1 MAERSIYQDI
11 AERTGGDIYIGVVG
25 PVRSGKSTFITRF
38 MQELVLPNME
48 ADAARERARDEM
60 PQSAAGK
67 TVMTT
72 EPKFVPDEGVA
83 LTLDGGVSMRV
94 KMIDCVGYMIP
105 EAMGGEE
112 NGAARMV
119 HTPWAEEPMPFADAA
134 EFGTRKVIG
143 EHATIGMLVTSDGT
157 VGEIPRASYEEA
169 EARIVGELKKMGK
182 PFAVVLNS
190 GDPTRAESAELAAAL
205 EEKYGVPV
213 ALVSCL
219 TLGSDDIRGILSMIL
234 GEFPVTGVGV
244 ELPAWSKALEEG
256 HPVRVSLTEDIC
268 HLAAKVDRMG
278 DVAKVFSALSD
289 NPYVERVETREMD
302 MGSGRVRL
310 GVVLTP
316 TLYYDVL
323 SELAG
328 QEIREDGALFSLVR
342 ELAGVREKYR
352 RVEEA
357 LESADERGYGIVM
370 PEVEDLRLE
379 KPSIVKQSGG
389 YGVRLCAAAQSIH
402 MIRADIRTELNPI
415 VGTEQQSEEFVRNIL
430 SEFESD
436 PKKLWESNMFGK
448 SLYEMVNEGLHQKLE
463 HMPDEA
469 RKKLAETLERIINE
483 GSNGLICI
491 LL

>member
-1 MAERSIYQDI
+1 MAQRSIYRDI

-38 MQELVLPNME
+38 MQELVLPNIE
-48 ADAARERARDEM
+48 ADAARERAKDEM

-83 LTLDGGVSMRV
+83 LTLEGGVSMRV

-112 NGAARMV
+112 NGVARMV
-119 HTPWAEEPMPFADAA
+119 NTPWSKEPMPFAEAA
-134 EFGTRKVIG
+134 EYGTHKVIG

-169 EARIVGELKKMGK
+169 EARIVRELSEMGK

-190 GDPTRAESAELAAAL
+190 ADPTREESITLAAAL

-219 TLGSDDIRGILSMIL
+219 SLSAEDIRGILAMIL
-234 GEFPVTGVGV
+234 GEFPVTGVGID
-244 ELPAWSKALEEG
+244 LPSWAKALEES
-256 HPVRVSLTEDIC
+256 HPVRASVTEDIC
-268 HLAAKVDRMG
+268 RLAGQIERMG
-278 DVAKVFSALSD
+278 EVEKTFSGLVQ
-289 NPYVERVETREMD
+289 NPYVAAVKLCEMD
-302 MGSGRVRL
+302 MGNGRVRL
-310 GVVLTP
+310 SVELESS
-316 TLYYDVL
+316 LYYDVL

-328 QEIREDGALFSLVR
+328 EEIREDGALFSLVR
-342 ELAGVREKYR
+342 ELSAVREKYR

-357 LESADERGYGIVM
+357 LAMADEKGYGIVM
-370 PEVEDLRLE
+370 PEVGDLRLE

-389 YGVRLCAAAQSIH
+389 YGVRLSAAAQSIH

-430 SEFESD
+430 AEFEAD

>member
-1 MAERSIYQDI
+1 MAERSIYRDI

-38 MQELVLPNME
+38 MQELVLPNM
-48 ADAARERARDEM
+48 AQDAARERARDEM
-60 PQSAAGK
+60 PQSAAGR

-119 HTPWAEEPMPFADAA
+119 RTPWSEEPMPFAEAA
-134 EFGTRKVIG
+134 EYGTRKVIS

-157 VGEIPRASYEEA
+157 VGEIPRGSYEEA
-169 EARIVGELKKMGK
+169 EARIVGELSGMGK

-190 GDPTRAESAELAAAL
+190 ADPTRGESVALAREL
-205 EEKYGVPV
+205 EGKYGVPV

-219 TLGSDDIRGILSMIL
+219 TLTAEDIKGILGMIL
-234 GEFPVTGVGV
+234 GEFPVTGVGID
-244 ELPAWSKALEEG
+244 LPAWSKALDG
-256 HPVRVSLTEDIC
+256 AHPVRRTLTEDVC
-268 HLAAKVDRMG
+268 RLAGSVDRMG
-278 DVAKVFSALSD
+278 GVAEVFGALCE
-289 NPYVERVETREMD
+289 NPFVERVDVTEMD

-310 GVVLTP
+310 GIALSP
-316 TLYYDVL
+316 ALYYDVL

-328 QEIREDGALFSLVR
+328 EEIREDEALFRLVR
-342 ELAGVREKYR
+342 ELAETRRKYA

-357 LESADERGYGIVM
+357 LTDAEERGYGIVM
-370 PEVEDLRLE
+370 PEIEDLRPE
-379 KPSIVKQSGG
+379 KPCIVKQAGG
-389 YGVRLCAAAQSIH
+389 YGVRLGAAARSIH
-402 MIRADIRTELNPI
+402 MIRADIHAEVSPM
-415 VGTEQQSEEFVRNIL
+415 VGTEQQSEELVRSIL
-430 SEFESD
+430 AELEKD
-436 PKKLWESNMFGK
+436 PKRLWESNMFGK
-448 SLYEMVNEGLHQKLE
+448 SLYELVSDGLHQKLE
-463 HMPDEA
+463 HMPDDA

-483 GSNGLICI
+483 GAGGLICI